1 MHEMS
6 LLNNLLTKI
15 EGLAKGNPDARVVG
29 VKVRLGALAHISA
42 AHFREHFEHASVGSV
57 AQGARLH
64 ILQSDDESAADAQDI
79 VLESID
85 LETETG

>member
-6 LLNNLLTKI
+6 LLNDLLAKI
-15 EGLAKGNPDARVVG
+15 ERLAEGNPGARVVG
-29 VKVRLGALAHISA
+29 VTVRLGALAHISA
-42 AHFREHFEHASVGSV
+42 AHFREHFERAGVGSV
-57 AQGARLH
+57 AQAARLD

-85 LETETG
+85 LEMET